1 MGMMWDSSIVNIFD
15 NKKIILWGG
24 GKINLEKFRT
34 VNVIGVIEGERQNL
48 PGIQVYNSDV
58 ILNR

>member
-1 MGMMWDSSIVNIFD
+1 MMWDSSIVNIFD

-34 VNVIGVIEGERQNL
+34 VNVIGVIEGER
-48 PGIQVYNSDV
+48 
-58 ILNR
+58 